1 MTREDARREL
11 TQAIADLRLG
21 KAQLPF
27 EQGGLA
33 GRLTTVLDAYED
45 LLDDLTAHCDQQTV
59 EIGELEEKLDTDE
72 TALIEMVCQDERSGI
87 TGTDN

>member
-1 MTREDARREL
+1 MTRDEARREL

-27 EQGGLA
+27 EQGALA
-33 GRLTTVLDAYED
+33 GRLTSVLDAYED
-45 LLDDLTAHCDQQTV
+45 ECDDLTAHADQLTH
-59 EIGELEEKLDTDE
+59 ELCELEEKLDAAE
-72 TALIEMVCQDERSGI
+72 TALIELVCEDEKSGI